1 MIDNDVMT
9 PLWRQI
15 GNMLDDVILLLQIE
29 SFVVLFF
36 FLCKLGILLFKPRWD
51 YKIWKKKGKEFW
63 SR

>member
-36 FLCKLGILLFKPRWD
+36 FVQIRDFV
-51 YKIWKKKGKEFW
+51 I
-63 SR
+63 